1 MPQMI
6 FDDPDGMLGMLR
18 DSVQTFASSFPGPQR
33 LRQRRDKGVDLDRD
47 VWTGM
52 AEAGWLG
59 LTLPEELGGS
69 GLGAREQA
77 VLSEAL
83 GRELISEP
91 VAFLAVFSGALLTG
105 SMDNAERARMTE
117 GLVEGSLIV
126 SPAVQGEDGTA
137 TALRA
142 EQAGENISLKG
153 ASHYVNAAASA
164 DEFLVY
170 ATSDGESLLIS
181 VPASSAKVALR
192 PTLDGSQLGKV
203 TFDGATVGA
212 ERILARGAEVEAA
225 IEAATAAT
233 RIALAAELA
242 GIASRGL
249 ELTVSYTSER
259 VQFGKPI
266 AAFQV
271 IQHRLVDMWADAEF
285 ACSTV
290 VYACERV
297 ESDDASAAALSIL
310 AAKARAGDAAVTVGR
325 RAVHLHGAMGFT
337 DECDIGLFMK
347 RADALNSALGQPENL
362 RLQFVA
368 LERAA

>member
-1 MPQMI
+1 M
-6 FDDPDGMLGMLR
+6 
-18 DSVQTFASSFPGPQR
+18 
-33 LRQRRDKGVDLDRD
+33 
-47 VWTGM
+47 
-52 AEAGWLG
+52 
-59 LTLPEELGGS
+59 
-69 GLGAREQA
+69 
-77 VLSEAL
+77 
-83 GRELISEP
+83 
-91 VAFLAVFSGALLTG
+91 AFLAVFSGALLTG

-126 SPAVQGEDGTA
+126 APAIQGEDGTA

-142 EQAGENISLKG
+142 EQTGDNISLSG
-153 ASHYVNAAASA
+153 VSHYVNAAASA

-170 ATSDGESLLIS
+170 ARSDAESLLIA
-181 VPASSAKVALR
+181 VPASSATIELR

-203 TFDGATVGA
+203 TFNEVAVGA
-212 ERILARGAEVEAA
+212 ERILARGSDVEAA

-233 RIALAAELA
+233 RVALAAELV

-249 ELTVSYTSER
+249 EITVSYTSER
-259 VQFGKPI
+259 VQFRKPI

-285 ACSTV
+285 ACSAV

-297 ESDDASAAALSIL
+297 ESDDAQAAALSIL
-310 AAKARAGDAAVTVGR
+310 AAKARAGDAAVSVGR

-347 RADALNSALGQPENL
+347 RADALNSALGQPEKL